1 MCFKDFLNIYFTIP
15 HFVFIHLTVGIYS
28 TVIVGRIICFFTCYF
43 GPFAVSSNP
52 AYVTQSWNN
61 YLDISEVLLKVKRLE
76 EMKTESSQRSQ
87 GIGQFMNWLTENGAK
102 IDGLSIYEF
111 SGYDLGLK
119 AETDF
124 AENQLILEIPRALIF
139 STYTA
144 ASELTVLQND
154 PLVQHMPQVA
164 LAIALL
170 IERHKESSK
179 WKPYLDML
187 PSSYNTVLYM
197 KTKDMIELKGSPTLG
212 I

>member
-1 MCFKDFLNIYFTIP
+1 
-15 HFVFIHLTVGIYS
+15 
-28 TVIVGRIICFFTCYF
+28 
-43 GPFAVSSNP
+43 
-52 AYVTQSWNN
+52 
-61 YLDISEVLLKVKRLE
+61 
-76 EMKTESSQRSQ
+76 MKTESSQRSQ
-87 GIGQFMNWLTENGAK
+87 GIGLFMNWLTENGARV
-102 IDGLSIYEF
+102 DGVSIVEF
-111 SGYDLGLK
+111 PGCDLGLK

-144 ASELTVLQND
+144 APELAVLQND

-170 IERHKESSK
+170 LERHKENSK

-197 KTKDMIELKGSPTLG
+197 KANDMIELKGSPTLG
-212 I
+212 IHRKKAYLENSLLLTLFL

>member
-1 MCFKDFLNIYFTIP
+1 MLALLDSILLLYIVEL
-15 HFVFIHLTVGIYS
+15 FV
-28 TVIVGRIICFFTCYF
+28 FTCYF
-43 GPFAVSSNP
+43 GVFTVSSNP

-87 GIGQFMNWLTENGAK
+87 GIGQFINWLTENGAQV
-102 IDGLSIYEF
+102 DGLSIAEF
-111 SGYDLGLK
+111 PGYDLGLK

-144 ASELTVLQND
+144 ASELTILQND

-170 IERHKESSK
+170 IERYKENSK
-179 WKPYLDML
+179 WKPYLEML

-197 KTKDMIELKGSPTLG
+197 KTNDMIELKSSPTLG
-212 I
+212 T

>member
-1 MCFKDFLNIYFTIP
+1 MYLVTLCFHISDCRNLFSGEL
-15 HFVFIHLTVGIYS
+15 FV
-28 TVIVGRIICFFTCYF
+28 FTCYF
-43 GPFAVSSNP
+43 LHVFAVSSNP
-52 AYVTQSWNN
+52 AYVMQSWNN

-87 GIGQFMNWLTENGAK
+87 GIGQFINWLTENGARV
-102 IDGLSIYEF
+102 DGLSVAEF

-119 AETDF
+119 AEDDF

-139 STYTA
+139 NTYTA
-144 ASELTVLQND
+144 ASELIVLQND

-170 IERHKESSK
+170 IERHKENSK

-197 KTKDMIELKGSPTLG
+197 KTNDMIELKGSPTLG
-212 I
+212 V

>member
-1 MCFKDFLNIYFTIP
+1 MNMFQGFYVYTYILISYAPLLESILLLYIVEL
-15 HFVFIHLTVGIYS
+15 FV
-28 TVIVGRIICFFTCYF
+28 FTCYF
-43 GPFAVSSNP
+43 AVFTVSSNP

-87 GIGQFMNWLTENGAK
+87 GIGQFINWLTENGAQV
-102 IDGLSIYEF
+102 DGLSIAEF
-111 SGYDLGLK
+111 PGYDLGLK
-119 AETDF
+119 AQTDF
-124 AENQLILEIPRALIF
+124 AENQLILEIPRGLIF

-144 ASELTVLQND
+144 ASELTILQND

-170 IERHKESSK
+170 IERHKENSK
-179 WKPYLDML
+179 WKSYLDML

-197 KTKDMIELKGSPTLG
+197 KTNDMIELKGSPTLG
-212 I
+212 T

>member
-1 MCFKDFLNIYFTIP
+1 
-15 HFVFIHLTVGIYS
+15 
-28 TVIVGRIICFFTCYF
+28 
-43 GPFAVSSNP
+43 
-52 AYVTQSWNN
+52 
-61 YLDISEVLLKVKRLE
+61 
-76 EMKTESSQRSQ
+76 MKTESSQRSQ
-87 GIGQFMNWLTENGAK
+87 GIGQFINWLTENGARV
-102 IDGLSIYEF
+102 DGLSIAEF

-144 ASELTVLQND
+144 ASELIILQND

-170 IERHKESSK
+170 IEKHKENSE

-197 KTKDMIELKGSPTLG
+197 KTNEMIELKGSPTLG
-212 I
+212 KIINIKIGRIQVGKVASLLVERAVKYDWFLDPINHVQLLSRLATSSDLNTTIVFTIILANSADCRGING